1 MYFKLSNYLSD
12 VAKSM
17 FGSEY
22 LSDIFREACCRENLP
37 GNSLLDVV
45 DPTSFFY
52 DLVGPI
58 FDRL

>member
-1 MYFKLSNYLSD
+1 MCGADCTSNLATIYLSD

-22 LSDIFREACCRENLP
+22 LSDIFREACCRKNLP

-45 DPTSFFY
+45 DPTSFFS
-52 DLVGPI
+52 
-58 FDRL
+58 